1 MVRRSPS
8 ATLPVWAAA
17 SVRSRGMKVLRGYCT
32 PIMAYCVPIRQA
44 HKVHPST
51 GRRSAGALSGDPVM
65 QRRNFLL
72 ASAAAAVQ
80 GSVFAQSPA
89 WPSRPIRMVIGYPPG
104 GSTDVAGRL
113 LAQQLGGKLGQ
124 NIVVENRAGAGG
136 TVGAASVVRAEP
148 DGYTILLAASPE
160 VSIAPITMK
169 AMPYDPVRDLQP
181 ITLVGQVPFF
191 LVVNPSLPVNTL
203 QEFIAYA
210 KENAARL
217 NYSSFGNNTSNHL
230 AGELFK
236 GLTGTKGVH
245 VPYKGS
251 GPSIVDLIGG
261 QVQYTFDTPPAVLE
275 HVRAGK
281 LRALAVATRE
291 RLASAPQVPTFAEA
305 GLPGFSGGT
314 WFGLFAPAK
323 TPRAV
328 VDRLNA
334 ESVALLGSPELAK
347 AFGDRG
353 IVASPQT
360 TDEFGRFVQAEVNK
374 WKDLAGK
381 VGIVAE

>member
-1 MVRRSPS
+1 MHRRS
-8 ATLPVWAAA
+8 
-17 SVRSRGMKVLRGYCT
+17 
-32 PIMAYCVPIRQA
+32 
-44 HKVHPST
+44 
-51 GRRSAGALSGDPVM
+51 
-65 QRRNFLL
+65 FLL
-72 ASAAAAVQ
+72 ASAVVAMQ
-80 GSVFAQSPA
+80 GTARAQSQ
-89 WPSRPIRMVIGYPPG
+89 WPTRPIRMVIGYPPG

-113 LAQQLGGKLGQ
+113 LAEQLGRRLVQ
-124 NIVVENRAGAGG
+124 QVVVENRAGAGR
-136 TVGAASVVRAEP
+136 TVCASSVVRAES
-148 DGYTILLAASPE
+148 DGYSLLLAASPE
-160 VSIAPITMK
+160 VSIAPVTMK

-191 LVVNPSLPVNTL
+191 LVVNPSVPAKTL
-203 QEFIAYA
+203 AEFIAHA
-210 KENAARL
+210 KANPGKL
-217 NYSSFGNNTSNHL
+217 SYSSFGNNTSNHL

-236 GLTGTKGVH
+236 ALAGVDSVH

-323 TPRAV
+323 TPRV
-328 VDRLNA
+328 LIERLNA
-334 ESVALLGSPELAK
+334 ETVALLKSPELSK
-347 AFGDRG
+347 AFADRG

-360 TDEFGRFVQAEVNK
+360 PEEFASFVQSEVDK
-374 WKDLAGK
+374 WKSLAAK
-381 VGIVAE
+381 VGITAQ

>member
-1 MVRRSPS
+1 MHRRS
-8 ATLPVWAAA
+8 
-17 SVRSRGMKVLRGYCT
+17 
-32 PIMAYCVPIRQA
+32 
-44 HKVHPST
+44 
-51 GRRSAGALSGDPVM
+51 
-65 QRRNFLL
+65 FLL
-72 ASAAAAVQ
+72 ASAVVAMQ
-80 GSVFAQSPA
+80 GTARAQSQ
-89 WPSRPIRMVIGYPPG
+89 WPTRPIRMVIGYPPG

-113 LAQQLGGKLGQ
+113 LAEQLGRRLGQ
-124 NIVVENRAGAGG
+124 QVVVENRAGAGG
-136 TVGAASVVRAEP
+136 TVGASSVVRAES
-148 DGYTILLAASPE
+148 DGYSLLLAASPE
-160 VSIAPITMK
+160 VSIAPVTRK

-191 LVVNPSLPVNTL
+191 LVVNPNVPAKTL
-203 QEFIAYA
+203 AEFIAHA
-210 KENAARL
+210 KANPGKL
-217 NYSSFGNNTSNHL
+217 SYSSFGNNTSNHL

-236 GLTGTKGVH
+236 ALAGVDTVH

-323 TPRAV
+323 TPRV
-328 VDRLNA
+328 LIEKLNA
-334 ESVALLGSPELAK
+334 ETVALLKSPELSKTFA
-347 AFGDRG
+347 DRG

-360 TDEFGRFVQAEVNK
+360 PEEFASFVQSEVDK
-374 WKDLAGK
+374 WTSLAAK
-381 VGIVAE
+381 VGITAQ

>member
-1 MVRRSPS
+1 MDRR
-8 ATLPVWAAA
+8 T
-17 SVRSRGMKVLRGYCT
+17 
-32 PIMAYCVPIRQA
+32 
-44 HKVHPST
+44 
-51 GRRSAGALSGDPVM
+51 
-65 QRRNFLL
+65 FLL
-72 ASAAAAVQ
+72 ASAAAAAQ
-80 GSVFAQSPA
+80 GPAFAQAAP
-89 WPSRPIRMVIGYPPG
+89 WPSRPLRLLIGYPPG

-113 LAQQLGGKLGQ
+113 LAEQLGRRLGQ
-124 NIVVENRAGAGG
+124 QVVVENRAGASG
-136 TVGAASVVRAEP
+136 TVATTAVVRAEP
-148 DGYTILLAASPE
+148 DGYTLMLAASPE
-160 VSIAPITMK
+160 VSITPITMK

-191 LVVNPSLPVNTL
+191 LVVNPAVPANTL
-203 QEFIAYA
+203 EEFITYA
-210 KENAARL
+210 RANPASL

-236 GLTGTKGVH
+236 ALTNTRGVH

-251 GPSIVDLIGG
+251 GPSLIDLIGG

-275 HVRAGK
+275 HVRSGK
-281 LRALAVATRE
+281 LRALAVATRQ

-305 GLPGFSGGT
+305 GLPSFSGGT

-328 VDRLNA
+328 VDRLNTEA
-334 ESVALLGSPELAK
+334 VSLLNSPELAK
-347 AFGDRG
+347 SFADRG

-360 TDEFGRFVQAEVNK
+360 PEEFGRFVQSEVNK
-374 WKDLAGK
+374 WKDLAAK

>member
-1 MVRRSPS
+1 MHRRS
-8 ATLPVWAAA
+8 
-17 SVRSRGMKVLRGYCT
+17 
-32 PIMAYCVPIRQA
+32 
-44 HKVHPST
+44 
-51 GRRSAGALSGDPVM
+51 
-65 QRRNFLL
+65 FLL
-72 ASAAAAVQ
+72 ASAVVAMQ
-80 GSVFAQSPA
+80 GTARAQSQ
-89 WPSRPIRMVIGYPPG
+89 WPTRPIRMVIGYPPG

-113 LAQQLGGKLGQ
+113 LAEQLGRRLGQ
-124 NIVVENRAGAGG
+124 QVVVENRAGAGG
-136 TVGAASVVRAEP
+136 TVGASSVVRAES
-148 DGYTILLAASPE
+148 DGYSLLLAASPE
-160 VSIAPITMK
+160 VSIAPVTRK

-191 LVVNPSLPVNTL
+191 LVVNPNVPAKTL
-203 QEFIAYA
+203 AEFIAHA
-210 KENAARL
+210 KANPGKL
-217 NYSSFGNNTSNHL
+217 SYSSFGNNTSNHL

-236 GLTGTKGVH
+236 ALAGVDTVH

-323 TPRAV
+323 TPRV
-328 VDRLNA
+328 LIERLNA
-334 ESVALLGSPELAK
+334 ETVALLKSPELSKTFA
-347 AFGDRG
+347 DRG

-360 TDEFGRFVQAEVNK
+360 PEEFASFVQSEVDK
-374 WKDLAGK
+374 WTSLAAK
-381 VGIVAE
+381 VGITAQ

>member
-1 MVRRSPS
+1 
-8 ATLPVWAAA
+8 
-17 SVRSRGMKVLRGYCT
+17 
-32 PIMAYCVPIRQA
+32 
-44 HKVHPST
+44 
-51 GRRSAGALSGDPVM
+51 M
-65 QRRNFLL
+65 QRRTFLL
-72 ASAAAAVQ
+72 ISAAAALQ
-80 GSVFAQSPA
+80 GTAFAQSAP
-89 WPSRPIRMVIGYPPG
+89 WPSRPIRVVIGYPPG

-113 LAQQLGGKLGQ
+113 LAEQLGRRLGQ
-124 NIVVENRAGAGG
+124 QIVVENRAGAGG
-136 TVGAASVVRAEP
+136 TLGASAVVRAEP
-148 DGYTILLAASPE
+148 DGYTLLLAASPE

-191 LVVNPSLPVNTL
+191 LVVNTGLPVNTL
-203 QEFIAYA
+203 EEFIAYA
-210 KENAARL
+210 RANPANL
-217 NYSSFGNNTSNHL
+217 NYSSFGKNTSNHL

-236 GLTGTKGVH
+236 VLTGTRGVH
-245 VPYKGS
+245 VPYRGS

-261 QVQYTFDTPPAVLE
+261 QVQYSFDTPPAVLE

-281 LRALAVATRE
+281 LRALAVATRQ

-328 VDRLNA
+328 IDRINTEAVSLLN
-334 ESVALLGSPELAK
+334 SSKLSN
-347 AFGDRG
+347 AFADRG
-353 IVASPQT
+353 IVATPQT
-360 TDEFGRFVQAEVNK
+360 PEEFDRFVQSEVSK
-374 WKDLAGK
+374 WKNLAGK